1 MTAVAGAFVLV
12 ALLLA
17 GVVFMLGVVGPESQK
32 DEYYVPNLV
41 GRNYEQEIA
50 NNQEYIDNLSFNVEY
65 VNSDEVAE
73 GLVISQDPKEQMVKV
88 KSVVKL
94 EVSSGPREIEIPQ
107 ISENEHRETVRDK
120 LEKAGFTNIREVRQS
135 SDTVAADNVIKTSPA
150 YPDKVS
156 KDEVITIFVSTG
168 KEQVPDVTVLNM
180 KGVDVATAVKQLTDL
195 GLTVDSEYTYVN
207 SNTYT
212 SRGVVVDQSLWGHC

>member
-1 MTAVAGAFVLV
+1 
-12 ALLLA
+12 
-17 GVVFMLGVVGPESQK
+17 MLGDSRTRKAKK

-168 KEQVPDVTVLNM
+168 QRTGAGCHRAQHEGRGCGNSGKAADGFGADSGQRIHLCQQQHVYQPGSCGGSVSRRGNLRQSGNGS
-180 KGVDVATAVKQLTDL
+180 KTDPQFRL
-195 GLTVDSEYTYVN
+195 
-207 SNTYT
+207 
-212 SRGVVVDQSLWGHC
+212 